1 MDLIESYITWLEH
14 NRGRAER
21 TGAKYRQALV
31 RLSTFLE
38 QRGKQL
44 QQATRDDLEAFTG
57 LHAHQE
63 LKLAPR
69 ARRPLVA
76 AIRGFYAWA
85 FEHVHISGNPAAGVD
100 YPKTGRRLPRAM
112 SLGNAEK
119 LLMQCDLGEF
129 LGVRDAAILSVII
142 GCGPRISGAMGLNEE
157 DLIWYADAGRE
168 RLAIRFLEKGDKERL
183 VPAPTETALL
193 IHAYLG
199 HQDLEAIDR
208 TLPTGERVLWVSTR
222 NRTIPPHEYHGDA
235 RRLSARR
242 FFKRLRLYG
251 EMAGIPTEELHPHA
265 LRHLFGTELAES
277 DVDLLV
283 RQDLLGHADPKTTQ
297 IYTTLAMRKKASVV
311 DHASPLRKM
320 RTPVSD
326 LARHV
331 ERSKGRPS

>member
-1 MDLIESYITWLEH
+1 MDLIESYISWLEH

-21 TGAKYRQALV
+21 TATKYRQALA
-31 RLSTFLE
+31 RLATFLDLS
-38 QRGKQL
+38 GKKL
-44 QQATRDDLEAFTG
+44 EQATRDDLEAFTG
-57 LHAHQE
+57 LHAHQQ

-76 AIRGFYAWA
+76 AIRGFYTWA
-85 FEHVHISGNPAAGVD
+85 ADHGHLAGNPAAGVD

-119 LLMQCDLGEF
+119 LLMQCDLSEF

-142 GCGPRISGAMGLNEE
+142 GCGPRISGVMGLNEE

-168 RLAIRFLEKGDKERL
+168 RLAIRFREKGDKERL

-199 HQDLEAIDR
+199 HQDLEGIDR
-208 TLPTGERVLWVSTR
+208 TLPTGERVLFISTA
-222 NRTIPPHEYHGDA
+222 NRTVPPHEYHGEA
-235 RRLSARR
+235 RRLRERA
-242 FFKRLRLYG
+242 FFKRLRSYG
-251 EMAGIPTEELHPHA
+251 EKAGIPSEELHPHA
-265 LRHLFGTELAES
+265 MRHLFGTELAES
-277 DVDLLV
+277 DVDLLL

-297 IYTTLAMRKKASVV
+297 VYTSLAMRKKVAAV
-311 DHASPLRKM
+311 DRASPLRKM

-326 LARHV
+326 LARHL
-331 ERSKGRPS
+331 ERSR